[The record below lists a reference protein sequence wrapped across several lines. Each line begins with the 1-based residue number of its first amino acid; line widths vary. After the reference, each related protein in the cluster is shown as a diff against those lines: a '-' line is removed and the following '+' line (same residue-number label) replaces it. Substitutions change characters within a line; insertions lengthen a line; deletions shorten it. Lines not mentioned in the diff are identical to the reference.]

1 MLVGLLLV
9 AAAAGAVAVSP
20 FTGARVPTVKAPDR
34 LTLKGPPAFSGKLKT
49 PSDPRCR
56 VRRRINVLEANTGQQ
71 ITHTRT
77 DEDGAWSIPSN
88 FLGRAYAIVK
98 RLREKKKPQRP
109 NSRARRPKD
118 CPALISFTANFPGPT
133 DIGIL
138 PPTADLAITKVAAG
152 NDGSAVQYNVTVTN
166 LGLDTAAGV
175 IVSDDPATTFVATGS
190 DPRCGP
196 DGGMVFTCAIGTLA
210 AGAQTTLF
218 VKTACPG
225 TTTTNSASVSA
236 STVDPNLNNNSVSN
250 VSETCPA

>member
-9 AAAAGAVAVSP
+9 AAGAVAVSP
-20 FTGARVPTVKAPDR
+20 FAGARAPTVKAPDR
-34 LTLKGPPAFSGKLKT
+34 LTLNGPPAFSGKLKT
-49 PSDPRCR
+49 PTDPRCR
-56 VRRRINVLEANTGQQ
+56 VRRRVNVVEATTGQG
-71 ITHTRT
+71 ILKTRT
-77 DEDGAWSIPSN
+77 DEHGAFSVPSD
-88 FLGRAYAIVK
+88 FVGRAYAKVK
-98 RLREKKKPQRP
+98 RFREDEKARRP
-109 NSRARRPKD
+109 NSRPRRRKD
-118 CPALISFTANFPGPT
+118 CRALISFTVTFPGVT
-133 DIGIL
+133 DVGIL
-138 PPTADLAITKVAAG
+138 PPTADLAIAKVAAG

-166 LGLDTAAGV
+166 LGLDAAAGV

-218 VKTACPG
+218 VKTTCPG
-225 TTTTNSASVSA
+225 ATTTNSASVSA